1 MKNIHLIS
9 TDKPSRLWTNNLKRR
24 LELDEFPSQHP
35 TNIAKNIYITSDVE
49 IKEGDYIIEL
59 DGNEVFRSKGVMGKN
74 DWCKKII
81 LTDNQDLIKDGVQSI
96 DDEFLE
102 WFVKNVSCE
111 EVEVGY
117 GWIRLA
123 ETDNEGYWVS
133 IPDKQFEMQQ
143 EEPKEVLCGE
153 ANKFYRC
160 ITCDAPCG
168 SEGHYIEVTEEQS
181 NNDMNKILW
190 ISNNPQCKL
199 IESCYNSLSKKC
211 ICPKE
216 EPKQYPI
223 GGYAPG
229 YYSCTCVTCKKEFT
243 GDKRA
248 VQCEPC
254 AIKMTKEEP
263 KQDLEKEM
271 FELEQELDI
280 PSSMRWHNSKPKQEI
295 KLEDIFNDEK
305 KQGVKDLID
314 AHKQETTLEEVAK
327 WSLEKAK
334 EFALER
340 FKSDRKKAIVT
351 WDSILEVLKV
361 GVKTGHKFGT
371 KHQAERMYSEE
382 DMRGMY
388 DKSCGLIGL
397 SLLNDQTEND
407 SRFKKLLEQFK
418 KK

>member
-1 MKNIHLIS
+1 MKNIHILPTDNYSQLVNS
-9 TDKPSRLWTNNLKRR
+9 TSKYGGLFLSKYYSPMKDMGDSY
-24 LELDEFPSQHP
+24 Q
-35 TNIAKNIYITSDVE
+35 NIYITSDVE
-49 IKEGDYIIEL
+49 IKVGDYCISHLNVIDE
-59 DGNEVFRSKGVMGKN
+59 GKIHN
-74 DWCKKII
+74 TQTIFNPKTKEDLIALQSCKKII
-81 LTDNQDLIKDGVQSI
+81 LTTDQDLIKDGVQAI
-96 DDEFLE
+96 DDTFLE
-102 WFVKNVSCE
+102 WFVKNPSCE
-111 EVEVGY
+111 KVEVVKYDGY
-117 GWIRLA
+117 LHFKYMII
-123 ETDNEGYWVS
+123 
-133 IPDKQFEMQQ
+133 IPQ
-143 EEPKEVLCGE
+143 EEPKIMHNCPKCGLDLVE
-153 ANKFYRC
+153 REGSKPVCTR
-160 ITCDAPCG
+160 IDCG
-168 SEGHYIEVTEEQS
+168 GI
-181 NNDMNKILW
+181 I
-190 ISNNPQCKL
+190 ISNETL
-199 IESCYNSLSKKC
+199 REWAL
-211 ICPKE
+211 
-216 EPKQYPI
+216 
-223 GGYAPG
+223 
-229 YYSCTCVTCKKEFT
+229 
-243 GDKRA
+243 
-248 VQCEPC
+248 
-254 AIKMTKEEP
+254 KEEP

>member
-1 MKNIHLIS
+1 
-9 TDKPSRLWTNNLKRR
+9 
-24 LELDEFPSQHP
+24 
-35 TNIAKNIYITSDVE
+35 
-49 IKEGDYIIEL
+49 
-59 DGNEVFRSKGVMGKN
+59 
-74 DWCKKII
+74 
-81 LTDNQDLIKDGVQSI
+81 
-96 DDEFLE
+96 
-102 WFVKNVSCE
+102 
-111 EVEVGY
+111 
-117 GWIRLA
+117 
-123 ETDNEGYWVS
+123 
-133 IPDKQFEMQQ
+133 MQQ
-143 EEPKEVLCGE
+143 
-153 ANKFYRC
+153 
-160 ITCDAPCG
+160 
-168 SEGHYIEVTEEQS
+168 
-181 NNDMNKILW
+181 
-190 ISNNPQCKL
+190 
-199 IESCYNSLSKKC
+199 
-211 ICPKE
+211 
-216 EPKQYPI
+216 
-223 GGYAPG
+223 
-229 YYSCTCVTCKKEFT
+229 
-243 GDKRA
+243 
-248 VQCEPC
+248 
-254 AIKMTKEEP
+254 EEP

>member
-1 MKNIHLIS
+1 MK
-9 TDKPSRLWTNNLKRR
+9 
-24 LELDEFPSQHP
+24 
-35 TNIAKNIYITSDVE
+35 Y
-49 IKEGDYIIEL
+49 
-59 DGNEVFRSKGVMGKN
+59 
-74 DWCKKII
+74 KII
-81 LTDNQDLIKDGVQSI
+81 
-96 DDEFLE
+96 
-102 WFVKNVSCE
+102 
-111 EVEVGY
+111 
-117 GWIRLA
+117 
-123 ETDNEGYWVS
+123 
-133 IPDKQFEMQQ
+133 IPI

-216 EPKQYPI
+216 EPKQ
-223 GGYAPG
+223 
-229 YYSCTCVTCKKEFT
+229 
-243 GDKRA
+243 
-248 VQCEPC
+248 
-254 AIKMTKEEP
+254 
-263 KQDLEKEM
+263 DLEKEM

-314 AHKQETTLEEVAK
+314 AHKQETIKEAAERLSELQEGTYTIQHKTTYQHGFIDGAK
-327 WSLEKAK
+327 Y
-334 EFALER
+334 
-340 FKSDRKKAIVT
+340 
-351 WDSILEVLKV
+351 
-361 GVKTGHKFGT
+361 
-371 KHQAERMYSEE
+371 QAERMYSEE

>member
-1 MKNIHLIS
+1 MK
-9 TDKPSRLWTNNLKRR
+9 
-24 LELDEFPSQHP
+24 
-35 TNIAKNIYITSDVE
+35 Y
-49 IKEGDYIIEL
+49 
-59 DGNEVFRSKGVMGKN
+59 
-74 DWCKKII
+74 KII
-81 LTDNQDLIKDGVQSI
+81 
-96 DDEFLE
+96 
-102 WFVKNVSCE
+102 
-111 EVEVGY
+111 
-117 GWIRLA
+117 
-123 ETDNEGYWVS
+123 
-133 IPDKQFEMQQ
+133 IPI

-211 ICPKE
+211 ICP
-216 EPKQYPI
+216 
-223 GGYAPG
+223 
-229 YYSCTCVTCKKEFT
+229 
-243 GDKRA
+243 
-248 VQCEPC
+248 
-254 AIKMTKEEP
+254 KEEP